1 MDFFGNP
8 TVVQAKVQIDERYSA
23 RSPISRAAVTSAPR
37 TTPNYSPS
45 TTKSTT
51 EKSKVEIS
59 QYTTYTEEYLRWAAA
74 ALALL
79 LVEFLLRTLWLKSLP

>member
-1 MDFFGNP
+1 MKKLLPVLLCAAMLMSMSAVCFAANNKYSSWFKTNY
-8 TVVQAKVQIDERYSA
+8 DE
-23 RSPISRAAVTSAPR
+23 I
-37 TTPNYSPS
+37 NQL
-45 TTKSTT
+45 